1 MPTVEQAMERLK
13 RNGDQHVA
21 VAIWS
26 EDDVLGRAKER
37 GISCTREQAQEILD
51 EMDRKQDCEL
61 GITWI
66 TIDCF
71 LDELDAS
78 VPNCPVLEGVTMA
91 KNE

>member
-13 RNGDQHVA
+13 QSGDQHVA
-21 VAIWS
+21 VAVWS

-61 GITWI
+61 GITWT

-71 LDELDAS
+71 LYELD
-78 VPNCPVLEGVTMA
+78 T
-91 KNE
+91 